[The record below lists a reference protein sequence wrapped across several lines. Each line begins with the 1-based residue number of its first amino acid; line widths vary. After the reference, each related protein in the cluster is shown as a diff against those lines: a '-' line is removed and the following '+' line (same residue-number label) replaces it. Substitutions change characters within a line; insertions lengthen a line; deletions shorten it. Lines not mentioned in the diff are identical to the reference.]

1 MPFETLNCPPLF
13 ARVDGSTSSAAWDSR
28 PTWQN
33 PSGGGNNKHTRL
45 TKRGGREKKVS
56 LHLHS
61 FFSYPPPLSFSI
73 GLLFR
78 LDGSCIPPLPRNP
91 NCPPFFHTA
100 QVSVCR
106 LFPPS
111 QVSAWIYY
119 RLVEQHLRNVAICA
133 HLLRVVEMSRHHRRG
148 EVSDVA
154 LPEVALDLKRIRRR
168 RRRRMVVVVVVMMM
182 RLG

>member
-1 MPFETLNCPPLF
+1 M
-13 ARVDGSTSSAAWDSR
+13 
-28 PTWQN
+28 
-33 PSGGGNNKHTRL
+33 
-45 TKRGGREKKVS
+45 
-56 LHLHS
+56 
-61 FFSYPPPLSFSI
+61 
-73 GLLFR
+73 
-78 LDGSCIPPLPRNP
+78 DGSCIPPLPRNP

-119 RLVEQHLRNVAICA
+119 RLVEQHLRYAAICA
-133 HLLRVVEMSRHHRRG
+133 HLLRVVEMARHHRRG

-168 RRRRMVVVVVVMMM
+168 RRRRMVVVVVVVMM